1 MRKEGIMVSARG
13 VDISMMVDKKFHR
26 VEQVGE
32 AIHFENDEGTFIMNH
47 HDDCCED
54 VHIESIVGDLS
65 ALVNTPIL
73 VAEKVQSDQNPRVDP
88 ELPNYI
94 PDSFTW
100 TFFKFTT
107 LKGYVDIRWWG
118 ESNGYYSEDVD
129 IDFVMKAQGEE

>member
-1 MRKEGIMVSARG
+1 MVSVND
-13 VDISMMVDKKFHR
+13 VDIKLMVDKKFYR

-32 AIHFENDEGTFIMNH
+32 AIHFENDKDLFIMNH
-47 HDDCCED
+47 HSDCCED

-73 VAEKVQSDQNPRVDP
+73 VAEKVQSDQNPKVDP
-88 ELPNYI
+88 ELPNYV

-129 IDFVMKAQGEE
+129 IDYILKLGEEE